1 MSTTR
6 KYTLEGLDCA
16 NCAMKI
22 EEAIAKLNGVEN
34 VSIVFAT
41 KTLSLKSIL
50 DEHELFNTIKK
61 TIDSVEDGVTLIEK
75 TKSHHEH
82 HHDDDEHCG
91 CGHEHHE
98 HNHSHG
104 KTRKYTLQD
113 LDCAHCAMKIEEAI
127 AGLDGV
133 DNVIVTFATK
143 TLALESNLE
152 EKELFDTLQKTI
164 DSVEDGVTLIE
175 QKTKNKHSHGKTRK
189 YTLQDLDCANCAM
202 KIEEAIAGLDG
213 VDNVIV
219 TFATKTLALESSLDE
234 KELFDTLQK
243 TIDSVEDGVTLIEQK
258 DNKKIHSEKKSFN
271 KDKLILIE
279 TGIAIVLTAIGLA
292 VSAFISPEW
301 IGKIIIAVGVCFS
314 GYRVVIKGL
323 KTLVKLRLDENVLMM
338 IAVVAS
344 CILGEFFEAA
354 AVTIL
359 FNIGEYIEDKAV
371 NKSRKG
377 IEALS
382 MIRPDKAHLLKS
394 DGTTLTIDAEEI
406 EPDDTI
412 IVNPY
417 ERIPLDG
424 VIIDGESSL
433 DTSAL
438 TGESVPRNVAKNSDV
453 MSGMMNL
460 EGVLTI
466 KVTNSCEDS
475 AASRILKLVEESSA
489 QKGNSEKFISRFAK
503 VYTPIVFLMALVL
516 AIVPPLIGLGDFT
529 TFINRALVFLVA
541 SCPCALVISVPLGF
555 YSGIGSASKNGVL
568 IKGGKFIEAIS
579 KVNTV
584 AFDKTGTLTKGE
596 LAVANVKLLGKMS
609 EDEVLT
615 IAASAEEYSS
625 HPSALAIKKAAEKLP
640 KVTLTDHKEIA
651 GKGVSAQY
659 NGKAVLCGNRK
670 LFNDS
675 NLKSGIIYLS
685 VDGKIVGEIETSD
698 EIREDTKATLD
709 NLKYLGIKHIVMLTG
724 DGEIAAKKIADE
736 CGLSEFKH
744 SLMPEEKAETV
755 KELQKNGKVIFVG
768 DGINDAPVLAAA
780 DCGFAMGLGSDAAIE
795 SADAVLTSGTL
806 AKLPTAIKISRSAMK
821 TVRFNI
827 AFALALKAIVLIL
840 AAFGYAPMWIAVIA
854 DTGLSVLTVLNAAR
868 LLRKKY

>member
-1 MSTTR
+1 
-6 KYTLEGLDCA
+6 
-16 NCAMKI
+16 
-22 EEAIAKLNGVEN
+22 
-34 VSIVFAT
+34 
-41 KTLSLKSIL
+41 
-50 DEHELFNTIKK
+50 
-61 TIDSVEDGVTLIEK
+61 
-75 TKSHHEH
+75 
-82 HHDDDEHCG
+82 
-91 CGHEHHE
+91 
-98 HNHSHG
+98 
-104 KTRKYTLQD
+104 
-113 LDCAHCAMKIEEAI
+113 MKIEEAI
-127 AGLDGV
+127 AGLNGV

-143 TLALESNLE
+143 TLALESNLN

-175 QKTKNKHSHGKTRK
+175 QK
-189 YTLQDLDCANCAM
+189 
-202 KIEEAIAGLDG
+202 
-213 VDNVIV
+213 
-219 TFATKTLALESSLDE
+219 ATKEN
-234 KELFDTLQK
+234 Q
-243 TIDSVEDGVTLIEQK
+243 
-258 DNKKIHSEKKSFN
+258 SEKKAFN

-279 TGIAIVLTAIGLA
+279 TGIAIALTAIGLA
-292 VSAFISPEW
+292 VSSFVSPEW

-323 KTLVKLRLDENVLMM
+323 KTLCKLKLDENVLMM

-344 CILGEFFEAA
+344 CVLGEFFEAA

-371 NKSRKG
+371 SKSRKG

-394 DGTTLTIDAEEI
+394 DGTILTVDAEEI
-406 EPDDTI
+406 QPDDII

-424 VIIDGESSL
+424 IIIDGESSL

-438 TGESVPRNVAKNSDV
+438 TGESIPRNIAKNSDV

-475 AASRILKLVEESSA
+475 AASRILKLVEESAA

-516 AIVPPLIGLGDFT
+516 AVVPPLIGLGDFT

-568 IKGGKFIEAIS
+568 IKGGKFIEAVS
-579 KVNTV
+579 KANTV

-609 EDEVLT
+609 KDEVLA

-625 HPSALAIKKAAEKLP
+625 HPSALAIKRAAEKLH
-640 KVTLTDHKEIA
+640 KVSLTDHKEIA

-659 NGKAVLCGNRK
+659 NGKAILCGNKK
-670 LFNDS
+670 LFNDN

-698 EIREDTKATLD
+698 EIRADTKETL
-709 NLKYLGIKHIVMLTG
+709 NKLKALGIEHIVMLTG

-736 CGLSEFKH
+736 CGLNEFKH
-744 SLMPEEKAETV
+744 SLMPEEKASTV
-755 KELQKNGKVIFVG
+755 KELQKDGKVIFVG

-795 SADAVLTSGTL
+795 SADAVLTNGTL

-868 LLRKKY
+868 LLKKKY

>member
-1 MSTTR
+1 MSTIR
-6 KYTLEGLDCA
+6 KYALNNLDCA

-34 VSIVFAT
+34 VSVVFAT
-41 KTLSLKSIL
+41 KTLSLKSSL
-50 DEHELFNTIKK
+50 DEHELFNILQK
-61 TIDSVEDGVTLIEK
+61 TIDSVEDGVTLVEK
-75 TKSHHEH
+75 TKPQHKHDEHCSCGHEHYEHHHEH
-82 HHDDDEHCG
+82 CNHE
-91 CGHEHHE
+91 HEHHE
-98 HNHSHG
+98 HEHSHSHG
-104 KTRKYTLQD
+104 KSRKYTLQN
-113 LDCAHCAMKIEEAI
+113 LDCAHCAMKIEEAV
-127 AGLDGV
+127 AELDGV

-143 TLALESNLE
+143 TLALESNIDE
-152 EKELFDTLQKTI
+152 HELFNTLQKTI

-175 QKTKNKHSHGKTRK
+175 QKANKENQSTKK
-189 YTLQDLDCANCAM
+189 
-202 KIEEAIAGLDG
+202 
-213 VDNVIV
+213 V
-219 TFATKTLALESSLDE
+219 
-234 KELFDTLQK
+234 
-243 TIDSVEDGVTLIEQK
+243 
-258 DNKKIHSEKKSFN
+258 FN

-279 TGIAIVLTAIGLA
+279 TGIAIALTAIGL
-292 VSAFISPEW
+292 VFSAFLSPEW

-323 KTLVKLRLDENVLMM
+323 KALLKLKLDENVLMM

-371 NKSRKG
+371 SKSRRG

-382 MIRPDKAHLLKS
+382 MIRPDKAHLLKA
-394 DGTTLTIDAEEI
+394 DGSTVTLDAEEI
-406 EPDDTI
+406 QPNDTI
-412 IVNPY
+412 TVNPY

-424 VIIDGESSL
+424 IIIDGESSL

-438 TGESVPRNVAKNSDV
+438 TGESIPRNVAKNSSV

-475 AASRILKLVEESSA
+475 AASRILKLVEESAA
-489 QKGNSEKFISRFAK
+489 QKGKSEKFISRFAK

-516 AIVPPLIGLGDFT
+516 AVVPPLIGLGDFT

-579 KVNTV
+579 KANTV

-596 LAVANVKLLGKMS
+596 LAVSNIKLLGKLS
-609 EDEVLT
+609 KDEVLA
-615 IAASAEEYSS
+615 IVASAEEYSS

-640 KVTLTDHKEIA
+640 SLKLTDHKEIA

-659 NGKAVLCGNRK
+659 NGKTVLCGNKK

-675 NLKSGIIYLS
+675 KLKNGIIYLS

-698 EIREDTKATLD
+698 EIREDTKDTL
-709 NLKYLGIKHIVMLTG
+709 NRLRALGIEHIVMLTG
-724 DGEIAAKKIADE
+724 DGEITAKKIADE
-736 CGLSEFKH
+736 CGLNEFKH
-744 SLMPEEKAETV
+744 SLMPEEKATTV
-755 KELQKNGKVIFVG
+755 KELQKAGKVIFVG

-827 AFALALKAIVLIL
+827 IFALSLKAIVLIL
-840 AAFGYAPMWIAVIA
+840 AALGYAPMWVAVIA

>member
-1 MSTTR
+1 MSAR
-6 KYTLEGLDCA
+6 KYTLENLDCA

-22 EEAIAKLNGVEN
+22 EDAISRLSGVEN
-34 VSIVFAT
+34 VSVVFAT
-41 KTLSLKSIL
+41 KTLFLESKL
-50 DEHELFNTIKK
+50 DEQKLFDTLQQ

-75 TKSHHEH
+75 TKHHHEHGEHCDCDHEHQHEHHHEHGEHCDCDHKHHHEH
-82 HHDDDEHCG
+82 HHEHGEHCD
-91 CGHEHHE
+91 CDHEHSYS
-98 HNHSHG
+98 HS
-104 KTRKYTLQD
+104 KSRKYILQD

-127 AGLDGV
+127 AELDGV

-143 TLALESNLE
+143 TLSLESNLDE
-152 EKELFDTLQKTI
+152 HKLFDTLQKTI

-175 QKTKNKHSHGKTRK
+175 QKTNDKHS
-189 YTLQDLDCANCAM
+189 
-202 KIEEAIAGLDG
+202 
-213 VDNVIV
+213 
-219 TFATKTLALESSLDE
+219 
-234 KELFDTLQK
+234 
-243 TIDSVEDGVTLIEQK
+243 
-258 DNKKIHSEKKSFN
+258 NKKGSNN
-271 KDKLILIE
+271 KDKAILIE
-279 TGIAIVLTAIGLA
+279 TGIAIALTAIGVA
-292 VSAFISPEW
+292 VSAFVSPEW
-301 IGKIIIAVGVCFS
+301 IGKIIIAAGVCFS

-323 KTLVKLRLDENVLMM
+323 KTLVKFSLDENVLMM

-371 NKSRKG
+371 SKSRKG
-377 IEALS
+377 IESLS
-382 MIRPDKAHLLKS
+382 MIRPDKAHLLKF
-394 DGTTLTIDAEEI
+394 DGSTITVDAEEI
-406 EPDDTI
+406 QPNDTI

-424 VIIDGESSL
+424 IIIDGESSL

-438 TGESVPRNVAKNSDV
+438 TGESVPRSISKNSSV

-475 AASRILKLVEESSA
+475 AASRILKLVEESAA

-503 VYTPIVFLMALVL
+503 IYTPIVFLMALVL
-516 AIVPPLIGLGDFT
+516 AIIPPIIGLGSFT

-555 YSGIGSASKNGVL
+555 YSGIGTASKNGVL

-579 KVNTV
+579 KTNTV

-596 LAVANVKLLGKMS
+596 LAVTDVKLLEKMS
-609 EDEVLT
+609 KNEVLA

-625 HPSALAIKKAAEKLP
+625 HPSATAIKKAAENLP
-640 KVTLTDHKEIA
+640 KVMLTDHKEIA

-659 NGKAVLCGNRK
+659 NGKTVLCGNKK

-675 NLKSGIIYLS
+675 NLKSGVIYLS
-685 VDGKIVGEIETSD
+685 VGGKIVGEIETSD
-698 EIREDTKATLD
+698 KIRDDTKAVLES
-709 NLKYLGIKHIVMLTG
+709 LKSLGIEHLVMLTG
-724 DGEIAAKKIADE
+724 DGETAAKKIADE

-744 SLMPEEKAETV
+744 SLMPEEKASTV

-768 DGINDAPVLAAA
+768 DGINDAPVLSAA

-806 AKLPTAIKISRSAMK
+806 SKLPAAVKISRSAMN
-821 TVRFNI
+821 TIRFNI
-827 AFALALKAIVLIL
+827 VFALVVKAVVLIL

>member
-1 MSTTR
+1 
-6 KYTLEGLDCA
+6 
-16 NCAMKI
+16 MKI
-22 EEAIAKLNGVEN
+22 EEAIAE
-34 VSIVFAT
+34 
-41 KTLSLKSIL
+41 
-50 DEHELFNTIKK
+50 
-61 TIDSVEDGVTLIEK
+61 
-75 TKSHHEH
+75 
-82 HHDDDEHCG
+82 
-91 CGHEHHE
+91 
-98 HNHSHG
+98 
-104 KTRKYTLQD
+104 
-113 LDCAHCAMKIEEAI
+113 
-127 AGLDGV
+127 LDGV

-143 TLALESNLE
+143 TLSLESDLDE
-152 EKELFDTLQKTI
+152 QKLFDTLQKTI

-175 QKTKNKHSHGKTRK
+175 QKTSDKHS
-189 YTLQDLDCANCAM
+189 
-202 KIEEAIAGLDG
+202 
-213 VDNVIV
+213 
-219 TFATKTLALESSLDE
+219 
-234 KELFDTLQK
+234 
-243 TIDSVEDGVTLIEQK
+243 
-258 DNKKIHSEKKSFN
+258 KKKGPKN
-271 KDKLILIE
+271 KDKAILIE
-279 TGIAIVLTAIGLA
+279 TGIAIALTAIGLA
-292 VSAFISPEW
+292 VSTFVSPEW

-323 KTLVKLRLDENVLMM
+323 KTLVKFRLDENVLMM

-371 NKSRKG
+371 SKSRKG
-377 IEALS
+377 IESLS

-394 DGTTLTIDAEEI
+394 DGSTITVDAEEI
-406 EPDDTI
+406 QPNDKI

-424 VIIDGESSL
+424 IIIDGESSL

-438 TGESVPRNVAKNSDV
+438 TGESVPRSISKNSSV

-460 EGVLTI
+460 EGVLTV

-475 AASRILKLVEESSA
+475 AASRILKLVEESAA

-516 AIVPPLIGLGDFT
+516 AVVPPIIGLGSFT

-555 YSGIGSASKNGVL
+555 YSGIGTASKNGVL

-579 KVNTV
+579 KTNTV

-596 LAVANVKLLGKMS
+596 LAVTDVKLLGKMS
-609 EDEVLT
+609 KNEVLA
-615 IAASAEEYSS
+615 IATSAEEYSS
-625 HPSALAIKKAAEKLP
+625 HPSATAIKKAAENLP
-640 KVTLTDHKEIA
+640 KVMLTDHKEIA

-659 NGKAVLCGNRK
+659 NGKAVLCGNKK

-675 NLKSGIIYLS
+675 NLKSGVIYLS

-698 EIREDTKATLD
+698 EIRDDTKAVLES
-709 NLKYLGIKHIVMLTG
+709 LKSLGIEHLVMLTG
-724 DGEIAAKKIADE
+724 DGETAAKKIAGE

-744 SLMPEEKAETV
+744 SLMPEEKANTV

-768 DGINDAPVLAAA
+768 DGINDAPVLSAA

-806 AKLPTAIKISRSAMK
+806 SKLPAAVKISRSAMN
-821 TVRFNI
+821 TIRFNI
-827 AFALALKAIVLIL
+827 VFALVVKAIVLIL

>member
-1 MSTTR
+1 
-6 KYTLEGLDCA
+6 
-16 NCAMKI
+16 MKI
-22 EEAIAKLNGVEN
+22 EEAIAE
-34 VSIVFAT
+34 
-41 KTLSLKSIL
+41 
-50 DEHELFNTIKK
+50 
-61 TIDSVEDGVTLIEK
+61 
-75 TKSHHEH
+75 
-82 HHDDDEHCG
+82 
-91 CGHEHHE
+91 
-98 HNHSHG
+98 
-104 KTRKYTLQD
+104 
-113 LDCAHCAMKIEEAI
+113 
-127 AGLDGV
+127 LDGV

-143 TLALESNLE
+143 TLSLESDLDE
-152 EKELFDTLQKTI
+152 QKLFDTLQKTI

-175 QKTKNKHSHGKTRK
+175 QKTSDKHS
-189 YTLQDLDCANCAM
+189 
-202 KIEEAIAGLDG
+202 
-213 VDNVIV
+213 
-219 TFATKTLALESSLDE
+219 
-234 KELFDTLQK
+234 
-243 TIDSVEDGVTLIEQK
+243 
-258 DNKKIHSEKKSFN
+258 KKKGPKN
-271 KDKLILIE
+271 KDKAILIE
-279 TGIAIVLTAIGLA
+279 TGIAIALTAIGLA
-292 VSAFISPEW
+292 VSTFVSPEW

-323 KTLVKLRLDENVLMM
+323 KTLVKFRLDENVLMM

-371 NKSRKG
+371 SKSRKG
-377 IEALS
+377 IESLS

-394 DGTTLTIDAEEI
+394 DGSTITVDAEEI
-406 EPDDTI
+406 QPNDKI

-424 VIIDGESSL
+424 IIIDGESSL

-438 TGESVPRNVAKNSDV
+438 TGESVPRSISKNSSV

-460 EGVLTI
+460 EGVLTV

-475 AASRILKLVEESSA
+475 AASRILKLVEESAA

-516 AIVPPLIGLGDFT
+516 AVVPPIIGFGSFT

-555 YSGIGSASKNGVL
+555 YSGIGTASKNGVL

-579 KVNTV
+579 KTNTV

-596 LAVANVKLLGKMS
+596 LAVTDVKLLGKMS
-609 EDEVLT
+609 KNEVLA

-625 HPSALAIKKAAEKLP
+625 HPSATAIKKAAENLP
-640 KVTLTDHKEIA
+640 KVMLTDHKEIA

-659 NGKAVLCGNRK
+659 NGKAVLCGNKK

-675 NLKSGIIYLS
+675 NLKSGVIYLS

-698 EIREDTKATLD
+698 EIRDDTKAVLES
-709 NLKYLGIKHIVMLTG
+709 LKSLGIEHLVMLTG
-724 DGEIAAKKIADE
+724 DGETAAKKIAGE

-744 SLMPEEKAETV
+744 SLMPEEKANTV

-768 DGINDAPVLAAA
+768 DGINDAPVLSAA

-806 AKLPTAIKISRSAMK
+806 SKLPAAVKISRNAMN
-821 TVRFNI
+821 TIRFNI
-827 AFALALKAIVLIL
+827 VFALAVKAIVLIL

>member
-1 MSTTR
+1 MSTITR

-22 EEAIAKLNGVEN
+22 EDAITKIDGIEN
-34 VSIVFAT
+34 VSVVFAT
-41 KTLSLKSIL
+41 KTLSLKSGL
-50 DEHELFNTIKK
+50 DEHELFDTLKK

-75 TKSHHEH
+75 TKAHNEH
-82 HHDDDEHCG
+82 HHEDGKHCG
-91 CGHEHHE
+91 CGHEHHHE
-98 HNHSHG
+98 HHEHEHHHEDGEHCCCEQEYHHEHHNHSH
-104 KTRKYTLQD
+104 
-113 LDCAHCAMKIEEAI
+113 
-127 AGLDGV
+127 
-133 DNVIVTFATK
+133 
-143 TLALESNLE
+143 
-152 EKELFDTLQKTI
+152 
-164 DSVEDGVTLIE
+164 
-175 QKTKNKHSHGKTRK
+175 SHNKTRK

-219 TFATKTLALESSLDE
+219 TFATKTLALESNLNE

-258 DNKKIHSEKKSFN
+258 ATKENQSEKKTFN

-279 TGIAIVLTAIGLA
+279 TGIAIALTAIGLA
-292 VSAFISPEW
+292 VSSFVSPEW

-323 KTLVKLRLDENVLMM
+323 KTLCKLKLDENVLMM

-344 CILGEFFEAA
+344 CVLGEFFEAA

-371 NKSRKG
+371 SKSRKG

-394 DGTTLTIDAEEI
+394 DGTIITVDAEEI
-406 EPDDTI
+406 QPDDII

-424 VIIDGESSL
+424 IIIDGESSL

-438 TGESVPRNVAKNSDV
+438 TGESIPRNIAKNSDV

-475 AASRILKLVEESSA
+475 AASRILKLVEESAA

-516 AIVPPLIGLGDFT
+516 AVVPPLIGLGNFT

-568 IKGGKFIEAIS
+568 IKGGKFIEAVS
-579 KVNTV
+579 KANTV

-609 EDEVLT
+609 KDEVLA

-625 HPSALAIKKAAEKLP
+625 HPSALAIKRAAEKLH
-640 KVTLTDHKEIA
+640 KVALTDHKEIA

-659 NGKAVLCGNRK
+659 NGKAILCGNKK
-670 LFNDS
+670 LFNDN

-698 EIREDTKATLD
+698 EIRADTKETL
-709 NLKYLGIKHIVMLTG
+709 NKLKALGIEHIVMLTG

-736 CGLSEFKH
+736 CGLNEFKH
-744 SLMPEEKAETV
+744 SLMPEEKASTV
-755 KELQKNGKVIFVG
+755 KELQKDGKVIFVG

-795 SADAVLTSGTL
+795 SADAVLTNGTL

-868 LLRKKY
+868 LLKKKY

>member
-1 MSTTR
+1 
-6 KYTLEGLDCA
+6 
-16 NCAMKI
+16 MKI
-22 EEAIAKLNGVEN
+22 EEAIAE
-34 VSIVFAT
+34 
-41 KTLSLKSIL
+41 
-50 DEHELFNTIKK
+50 
-61 TIDSVEDGVTLIEK
+61 
-75 TKSHHEH
+75 
-82 HHDDDEHCG
+82 
-91 CGHEHHE
+91 
-98 HNHSHG
+98 
-104 KTRKYTLQD
+104 
-113 LDCAHCAMKIEEAI
+113 
-127 AGLDGV
+127 LDGV

-143 TLALESNLE
+143 TLSLESNLDE
-152 EKELFDTLQKTI
+152 HKLFDTLQKTI

-175 QKTKNKHSHGKTRK
+175 QKTNDKHS
-189 YTLQDLDCANCAM
+189 
-202 KIEEAIAGLDG
+202 
-213 VDNVIV
+213 
-219 TFATKTLALESSLDE
+219 
-234 KELFDTLQK
+234 
-243 TIDSVEDGVTLIEQK
+243 
-258 DNKKIHSEKKSFN
+258 NKKGSNN
-271 KDKLILIE
+271 KDKAILIE
-279 TGIAIVLTAIGLA
+279 TGIAIALTAIGLA
-292 VSAFISPEW
+292 VSAFVSPEW
-301 IGKIIIAVGVCFS
+301 IGKIIIAAGVCFS

-323 KTLVKLRLDENVLMM
+323 KTLVKFSLDENVLMM

-371 NKSRKG
+371 SKSRKG
-377 IEALS
+377 IESLS
-382 MIRPDKAHLLKS
+382 MIRPDKAHLLKF
-394 DGTTLTIDAEEI
+394 DGSTITVDAEEI
-406 EPDDTI
+406 QPNDTI

-424 VIIDGESSL
+424 IIIDGESSL

-438 TGESVPRNVAKNSDV
+438 TGESVPRSISKNSSV

-475 AASRILKLVEESSA
+475 AASRILKLVEESAA
-489 QKGNSEKFISRFAK
+489 QKGNSEKFISRFARI
-503 VYTPIVFLMALVL
+503 YTPIVFLMALVL
-516 AIVPPLIGLGDFT
+516 AVIPPIIGLGSFT

-555 YSGIGSASKNGVL
+555 YSGIGTASKNGVL

-579 KVNTV
+579 KTNTV

-596 LAVANVKLLGKMS
+596 LAVTDVKLLEKMS
-609 EDEVLT
+609 KNEVLA

-625 HPSALAIKKAAEKLP
+625 HPSATAIKKAAENLP
-640 KVTLTDHKEIA
+640 KVMLTDHKEIA

-659 NGKAVLCGNRK
+659 NGKTVLCGNKK

-675 NLKSGIIYLS
+675 NLKSGVIYLS
-685 VDGKIVGEIETSD
+685 VGGKIVGEIETSD
-698 EIREDTKATLD
+698 KIRDDTKAVLES
-709 NLKYLGIKHIVMLTG
+709 LKSLGIEHLVMLTG
-724 DGEIAAKKIADE
+724 DGETAAKKIADE

-744 SLMPEEKAETV
+744 SLMPEEKASTV

-768 DGINDAPVLAAA
+768 DGINDAPVLSAA

-806 AKLPTAIKISRSAMK
+806 SKLPAAVKISRSAMN
-821 TVRFNI
+821 TIRFNI
-827 AFALALKAIVLIL
+827 VFALVVKAVVLIL

>member
-113 LDCAHCAMKIEEAI
+113 LDCA
-127 AGLDGV
+127 
-133 DNVIVTFATK
+133 
-143 TLALESNLE
+143 
-152 EKELFDTLQKTI
+152 
-164 DSVEDGVTLIE
+164 
-175 QKTKNKHSHGKTRK
+175 
-189 YTLQDLDCANCAM
+189 NCAM

-271 KDKLILIE
+271 KDKMILIE
-279 TGIAIVLTAIGLA
+279 TGIAIILTAIGLA

-438 TGESVPRNVAKNSDV
+438 TGESVPRNVAKNSECYVWYD
-453 MSGMMNL
+453 
-460 EGVLTI
+460 
-466 KVTNSCEDS
+466 
-475 AASRILKLVEESSA
+475 ES
-489 QKGNSEKFISRFAK
+489 
-503 VYTPIVFLMALVL
+503 
-516 AIVPPLIGLGDFT
+516 
-529 TFINRALVFLVA
+529 
-541 SCPCALVISVPLGF
+541 
-555 YSGIGSASKNGVL
+555 
-568 IKGGKFIEAIS
+568 
-579 KVNTV
+579 
-584 AFDKTGTLTKGE
+584 
-596 LAVANVKLLGKMS
+596 
-609 EDEVLT
+609 
-615 IAASAEEYSS
+615 
-625 HPSALAIKKAAEKLP
+625 
-640 KVTLTDHKEIA
+640 
-651 GKGVSAQY
+651 
-659 NGKAVLCGNRK
+659 
-670 LFNDS
+670 
-675 NLKSGIIYLS
+675 
-685 VDGKIVGEIETSD
+685 
-698 EIREDTKATLD
+698 
-709 NLKYLGIKHIVMLTG
+709 
-724 DGEIAAKKIADE
+724 
-736 CGLSEFKH
+736 
-744 SLMPEEKAETV
+744 
-755 KELQKNGKVIFVG
+755 
-768 DGINDAPVLAAA
+768 
-780 DCGFAMGLGSDAAIE
+780 
-795 SADAVLTSGTL
+795 
-806 AKLPTAIKISRSAMK
+806 
-821 TVRFNI
+821 
-827 AFALALKAIVLIL
+827 
-840 AAFGYAPMWIAVIA
+840 
-854 DTGLSVLTVLNAAR
+854 
-868 LLRKKY
+868 

>member
-1 MSTTR
+1 
-6 KYTLEGLDCA
+6 
-16 NCAMKI
+16 MKI
-22 EEAIAKLNGVEN
+22 EEAIAELDSVDN
-34 VSIVFAT
+34 VIVTFAT
-41 KTLSLKSIL
+41 KTLSLKSDL
-50 DEHELFNTIKK
+50 DEQKLFDTLQK
-61 TIDSVEDGVTLIEK
+61 TIDSVEDGVTLIEQK
-75 TKSHHEH
+75 VKSK
-82 HHDDDEHCG
+82 
-91 CGHEHHE
+91 
-98 HNHSHG
+98 HSHG
-104 KTRKYTLQD
+104 KSRKYTLQD

-143 TLALESNLE
+143 TLSLESNLDE
-152 EKELFDTLQKTI
+152 QKLFDTLQKTI

-175 QKTKNKHSHGKTRK
+175 QKVKSKHSHGKSRK
-189 YTLQDLDCANCAM
+189 YTLQDLDCAHCAM

-219 TFATKTLALESSLDE
+219 TFATKTLSLESNLDE
-234 KELFDTLQK
+234 QKLFDTLQK

-258 DNKKIHSEKKSFN
+258 TSDKHSKKKGSKN
-271 KDKLILIE
+271 KDKAILIE
-279 TGIAIVLTAIGLA
+279 TGIAIALTAIGLA
-292 VSAFISPEW
+292 VSAFVSPEW

-323 KTLVKLRLDENVLMM
+323 KTLVKFRLDENVLMM

-371 NKSRKG
+371 SKSRKG
-377 IEALS
+377 IESLS

-394 DGTTLTIDAEEI
+394 DGSTITVDAEEI
-406 EPDDTI
+406 QPNDKI

-424 VIIDGESSL
+424 IIIDGESSL

-438 TGESVPRNVAKNSDV
+438 TGESVPRSISKNSSV

-460 EGVLTI
+460 EGVLTV

-475 AASRILKLVEESSA
+475 AASRILKLVEESAA

-516 AIVPPLIGLGDFT
+516 AVVPPIIGLGSFT

-555 YSGIGSASKNGVL
+555 YSGIGTASKNGVL

-579 KVNTV
+579 KTNTV

-596 LAVANVKLLGKMS
+596 LAVTAVKLLGKMS
-609 EDEVLT
+609 KNEVLA

-625 HPSALAIKKAAEKLP
+625 HPSATAIKKAAENLP
-640 KVTLTDHKEIA
+640 KVMLTDHKEIA

-659 NGKAVLCGNRK
+659 NGKAVLCGNKK

-675 NLKSGIIYLS
+675 NLKSGVIYLS

-698 EIREDTKATLD
+698 EIRDDTKAVLES
-709 NLKYLGIKHIVMLTG
+709 LKSLGIEHLVMLTG
-724 DGEIAAKKIADE
+724 DGETAAKKIAGE

-744 SLMPEEKAETV
+744 SLMPEEKANTV

-768 DGINDAPVLAAA
+768 DGINDAPVLSAA

-806 AKLPTAIKISRSAMK
+806 SKLPAAVKISRSAMN
-821 TVRFNI
+821 TIRFNI
-827 AFALALKAIVLIL
+827 VFALAVKAIVLIL